1 MRLKTRLNRRI
12 KINKSKDEK
21 VPIAWEQ
28 GKEISKLGYRECKVI
43 QDTDLD
49 RKLKTVIHYKIS
61 EQQDDF
67 WWSEEVIDEIVFEH
81 ATIHNVEFEWGT
93 FGRAYRSKPD
103 VRKCQKQRVSELHC
117 LNEAEENEIIFET
130 VQDIES
136 GEDVEK
142 CKASIKKITGS
153 NSTNSDIDESVLY
166 FSLSYN
172 QMVFDYYPKNPLKLQ
187 QVNFRSVEN
196 DEEYWGLEAPIPE
209 VVYEHALLQNV
220 EFEWGTWG
228 RGVRFKADVRG
239 KDVKLGKVHKAEVGV
254 LYDISE
260 ETQPL
265 TVWNNCHLCQASV
278 ILSDRHIVSKETR
291 QVKECPQE
299 KEFPPET
306 QIIMKDDISNII
318 YKNTKYFC
326 KKCDIYICNACF
338 SNDCMNHDVQWI
350 GNATFACESIYHKFN
365 VTK

>member
-28 GKEISKLGYRECKVI
+28 GKEISKLGFRECKAI
-43 QDTDLD
+43 QDTELD

-67 WWSEEVIDEIVFEH
+67 WWSEEVIEEIVFEH

-93 FGRAYRSKPD
+93 FGRAYR
-103 VRKCQKQRVSELHC
+103 
-117 LNEAEENEIIFET
+117 
-130 VQDIES
+130 
-136 GEDVEK
+136 
-142 CKASIKKITGS
+142 
-153 NSTNSDIDESVLY
+153 
-166 FSLSYN
+166 
-172 QMVFDYYPKNPLKLQ
+172 
-187 QVNFRSVEN
+187 
-196 DEEYWGLEAPIPE
+196 
-209 VVYEHALLQNV
+209 
-220 EFEWGTWG
+220 
-228 RGVRFKADVRG
+228 FKADVRG
-239 KDVKLGKVHKAEVGV
+239 KDLKLGKVHKAEVGV

-265 TVWNNCHLCQASV
+265 TVWNNSHLCQASV
-278 ILSDRHIVSKETR
+278 ILSDRHIVRKETR

-299 KEFPPET
+299 KEFSPET